1 MKKEND
7 ILEKTLEI
15 AENGYDNAYLF
26 LLDAYKKAPE
36 NYGPQTL
43 YFLSCL
49 AGGAGMPEKAL
60 KWLKYA
66 IMDKGWWYRTEIL
79 EDDDLELLE
88 NNSEFISLKSI
99 SNDRYT
105 AAVAKTKSLFSWK
118 QKCADNLFLAVHGNT
133 QNSEIARKDWLPIM
147 EDDKLWQVETIQ
159 SAEPDGYGTYRWSY
173 DMFSYT
179 PVANAIEKLQNI
191 DYQKIVCGGFSA
203 GCDMLLRSVCFSPAV
218 CDMLILQSPWIP
230 VLQEYGHDLV
240 QTLREKNIKIRIF
253 CGSDDEDCMPMAK
266 RLYTV
271 TKQAGIDV
279 EFSVQ
284 ENIRHQ
290 FPTEMY
296 TLKELWRNIL

>member
-1 MKKEND
+1 
-7 ILEKTLEI
+7 
-15 AENGYDNAYLF
+15 
-26 LLDAYKKAPE
+26 
-36 NYGPQTL
+36 
-43 YFLSCL
+43 
-49 AGGAGMPEKAL
+49 MPEKAL

-133 QNSEIARKDWLPIM
+133 QNSE
-147 EDDKLWQVETIQ
+147 
-159 SAEPDGYGTYRWSY
+159 
-173 DMFSYT
+173 MFSYT

-240 QTLREKNIKIRIF
+240 QTLRERI
-253 CGSDDEDCMPMAK
+253 
-266 RLYTV
+266 
-271 TKQAGIDV
+271 
-279 EFSVQ
+279 
-284 ENIRHQ
+284 
-290 FPTEMY
+290 
-296 TLKELWRNIL
+296 

>member
-1 MKKEND
+1 
-7 ILEKTLEI
+7 
-15 AENGYDNAYLF
+15 
-26 LLDAYKKAPE
+26 
-36 NYGPQTL
+36 
-43 YFLSCL
+43 
-49 AGGAGMPEKAL
+49 MPEKAL

-179 PVANAIEKLQNI
+179 PVANAKSLWKPTMVICTVDGQ
-191 DYQKIVCGGFSA
+191 S
-203 GCDMLLRSVCFSPAV
+203 ML
-218 CDMLILQSPWIP
+218 
-230 VLQEYGHDLV
+230 
-240 QTLREKNIKIRIF
+240 
-253 CGSDDEDCMPMAK
+253 CMVVF
-266 RLYTV
+266 RL
-271 TKQAGIDV
+271 
-279 EFSVQ
+279 
-284 ENIRHQ
+284 
-290 FPTEMY
+290 
-296 TLKELWRNIL
+296 L

>member
-1 MKKEND
+1 
-7 ILEKTLEI
+7 
-15 AENGYDNAYLF
+15 
-26 LLDAYKKAPE
+26 
-36 NYGPQTL
+36 
-43 YFLSCL
+43 
-49 AGGAGMPEKAL
+49 MPEKAL

-191 DYQKIVCGGFSA
+191 DYQKIVCGGF
-203 GCDMLLRSVCFSPAV
+203 R
-218 CDMLILQSPWIP
+218 Q
-230 VLQEYGHDLV
+230 
-240 QTLREKNIKIRIF
+240 
-253 CGSDDEDCMPMAK
+253 
-266 RLYTV
+266 
-271 TKQAGIDV
+271 DV
-279 EFSVQ
+279 ICCCVPFAF
-284 ENIRHQ
+284 HQ
-290 FPTEMY
+290 PFA
-296 TLKELWRNIL
+296 IC